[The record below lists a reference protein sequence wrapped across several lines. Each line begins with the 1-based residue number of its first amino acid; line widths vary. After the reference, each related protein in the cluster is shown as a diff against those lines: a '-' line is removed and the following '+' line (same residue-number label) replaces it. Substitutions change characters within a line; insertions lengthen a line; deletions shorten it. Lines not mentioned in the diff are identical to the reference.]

1 MTTPSQQRQQHAS
14 TLKDADLAMSATPTS
29 DGNELSSP
37 VSKSGSTTDGFQPES
52 GNHAPVVSGSS
63 PRDHGDPRDAALTTC
78 NLLCFAF
85 QCARGMEYLASKKGL
100 LPVKWI
106 AIESIRDRVFTTKS
120 DVWSYGVL
128 LWEMFSLGR
137 NPYPGVVIDESFYKR
152 LENGYRM
159 EKPEYAP
166 DDVYE
171 IMQSC
176 WQAEP
181 KERPDFSTLVT
192 RLGDLLQAGVRDY
205 YKTLNEPYADAN
217 HVMKNNDYLT
227 MGNNSPNPDYLDM
240 KSDDK
245 NFINT
250 SLASIQTCSEPNY
263 ANLAITNTT
272 VLNGSA
278 NTRDGIEMVPILG
291 HGGDTHEDDT
301 APSNMNVNGPTL
313 QMCLPADKRRGP
325 PPRLLPQPGGATGD
339 ARASDDLNEVCAMPS
354 LVPDLSVIVD
364 GSGGAE
370 V

>member
-52 GNHAPVVSGSS
+52 GNHAPLMSGSS

-85 QCARGMEYLASKKGL
+85 QCARGMEYLASKK
-100 LPVKWI
+100 
-106 AIESIRDRVFTTKS
+106 
-120 DVWSYGVL
+120 
-128 LWEMFSLGR
+128 
-137 NPYPGVVIDESFYKR
+137 
-152 LENGYRM
+152 
-159 EKPEYAP
+159 
-166 DDVYE
+166 
-171 IMQSC
+171 
-176 WQAEP
+176 
-181 KERPDFSTLVT
+181 
-192 RLGDLLQAGVRDY
+192 Y

-313 QMCLPADKRRGP
+313 QMCLPAGKRRGP